1 MYIQSQ
7 VHLQSLKL
15 AYPKAV
21 EKSYQKWIQTYI
33 SYHDG
38 KHPILMGSNELK
50 SFLLYLSYTLHLPK
64 EAMKHAFTA
73 LEFLYTKVFD
83 TDIPRF
89 EELL

>member
-1 MYIQSQ
+1 MDLSYQ
-7 VHLQSLKL
+7 VHVKSLKH
-15 AYPKAV
+15 AYPSSV
-21 EKSYQKWIQTYI
+21 EASYQKWIQTYI

-50 SFLLYLSYTLHLPK
+50 SFLLYLSYTLHLPR

-83 TDIPRF
+83 TQIPRF
-89 EELL
+89 EELV